1 MTVQALS
8 GPRAAVEFT
17 DLADG
22 RLVRLSGTLSQA
34 DVPALRFALLT
45 PLPDGCRDVVVDAGA
60 VHDIDDD
67 ALAVLLAA
75 PVWVDSCGGR
85 LRVSRSSVVLDA
97 VLATLGLEQMLPRL
111 TELPPAPRPLPV
123 PAQRESP
130 E

>member
-8 GPRAAVEFT
+8 GPRAAVDFT

-22 RLVRLSGTLSQA
+22 RLVRLSGALTQG

-45 PLPDGCRDVVVDAGA
+45 PLPPGCRDVVVDAGA
-60 VHDIDDD
+60 VNDIDDD

-75 PVWVDSCGGR
+75 PVWADSCGGR

-97 VLATLGLEQMLPRL
+97 VLATLGLEEMLPRL
-111 TELPPAPRPLPV
+111 SDLPAAPAPLSV
-123 PAQRESP
+123 PAPRESP